1 VRSGDWTGTIVAN
14 PDFVAQDPGDI
25 GFTDSAGRVWTVA
38 GDAEITDWQP
48 RFVGQI
54 DKLAPHWPEGD
65 ISAVASSGLA
75 RVDID
80 ASGPL
85 QRLDQGA
92 KPLES
97 TLRRLVASPSVAGN
111 VAGYWPMEDGR
122 DADRFSSPIPGIPAM
137 TIKSAENITLA
148 TDSDLPAS
156 EPLPTINGGML
167 ASYGV
172 NIPSG
177 PSDDFAVECF
187 VHIPTAAVSPAFT
200 RVIGFFTNG
209 TVRDWRLRVNDT
221 NVNLE
226 GRNLDG
232 SLVINN
238 TFGID
243 ATFYGQFTL
252 VRVDVVQDA
261 GNIDWEI
268 TYVPLNDTGVAFG
281 NSGTLAGTVGRVT
294 RVGNYVTPPADGF
307 SVGHYIVSTGLVL
320 GWLAGADTA
329 WVGETAAH
337 RVWRLC
343 REEQI
348 PVAIVGDNT
357 LTEFFR
363 GNPELS
369 EKMGPQRPKPL
380 VELLQ
385 ECADTDLGVLYE
397 QRGQDGIAF
406 RTHKSLHN
414 QTSALTLDLEQRGL
428 ADPFEPVLDDQR
440 LRNDITV
447 ARRDGSE
454 ARAVDETSVE
464 VEGLYNEEITVNV
477 EDDLHLPD
485 QAGWRL
491 HLGTWP
497 ELRLPAIASSMLAA
511 GAPVIADWLDTD
523 LGDRFTAANLMRQY
537 DRDTRL
543 LVEGYDET
551 LSFFGWDATLNG
563 SPAGPWEVGVRDDD
577 TRGKRDTAGSQ
588 LNNTIDGDD
597 TSLTV
602 AVTSGPGWTTATGD
616 FPFDL
621 EIG

>member
-48 RFVGQI
+48 RFVGTVDAVQ
-54 DKLAPHWPEGD
+54 LGWPKPRRRDDTDVG
-65 ISAVASSGLA
+65 VARATFTVAGAL
-75 RVDID
+75 RRM
-80 ASGPL
+80 
-85 QRLDQGA
+85 QQGS

-97 TLRRLVASPSVAGN
+97 TLRRLVTSPSVAGN

-172 NIPSG
+172 NIPAG
-177 PSDDFAVECF
+177 PVDEFAVECF
-187 VHIPTAAVSPAFT
+187 VHVPTAAVSPAFT

-226 GRNLDG
+226 GRNIDG

-252 VRVDVVQDA
+252 VRVDVVQDV

-294 RVGNYVTPPADGF
+294 RAGNYVTPPADGF
-307 SVGHYIVSTGLVL
+307 SVGHYIVSTGLGL

-337 RVWRLC
+337 RFWRLC
-343 REEQI
+343 REERI
-348 PVAIVGDNT
+348 PAAIVGDNT
-357 LTEFFR
+357 VTEFFR

-369 EKMGPQRPKPL
+369 EQMGPQRLRTLPD
-380 VELLQ
+380 LLQ
-385 ECADTDLGVLYE
+385 ECVDVDLGVMSELTTTP
-397 QRGQDGIAF
+397 GLVF
-406 RTHKSLHN
+406 RTRRSLYN
-414 QTSALTLDLEQRGL
+414 QPAALTLDVGQRALGR
-428 ADPFEPVLDDQR
+428 DFKPTHDDQR
-440 LRNDITV
+440 LRNDVTV
-447 ARRDGSE
+447 TRPDGASAHVTTNPPPE
-454 ARAVDETSVE
+454 PGNLYDVDQA
-464 VEGLYNEEITVNV
+464 VNV
-477 EDDLHLPD
+477 QSDLRLPS
-485 QAGWRL
+485 QASWRL

-497 ELRLPAIASSMLAA
+497 EMRYPDVSTDLTIAQDLVDLVLGLA
-511 GAPVIADWLDTD
+511 
-523 LGDRFTAANLMRQY
+523 LGDRLHVQGLPPEHPTAEIDLIA
-537 DRDTRL
+537 
-543 LVEGYDET
+543 EGATET
-551 LSFFGWDATLNG
+551 ISLEHWTVAPTC

-577 TRGKRDTAGSQ
+577 ARGKRDTAGSQ